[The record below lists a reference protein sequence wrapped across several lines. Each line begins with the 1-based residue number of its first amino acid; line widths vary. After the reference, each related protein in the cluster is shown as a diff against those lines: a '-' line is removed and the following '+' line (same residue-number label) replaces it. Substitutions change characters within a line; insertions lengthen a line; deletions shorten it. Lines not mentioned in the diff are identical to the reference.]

1 MLAKVI
7 KLKHTGASRGFRP
20 VMEYVMR
27 ASEEEARKVAPGE
40 RFEAGYLNMESYWD
54 PRTDLTNEEE
64 RRGFARDLALQCES
78 IEAACRAR
86 PASRFKGN
94 PVYHVAINWM
104 EGEHPS
110 REQAERACQ
119 HVMASLGCADHQAA
133 WAIHRDTDNDHVHLI
148 VHRVHPERL
157 TVWSP
162 PFRKDY
168 FILDKCMRELEIEF
182 GHGRANGPFI
192 TLDTEQGPEIVRMSR
207 AERRARGLLKEST
220 PGAPRLTDAATRAEK
235 GLGAGFSF
243 QSWVADAPARDLK
256 AVLERTGAGRDP
268 GATWQDVHAVLA
280 RYGVRIE
287 TKGSG
292 MVVTARL
299 EDGRV
304 LAAKASQLGRFAS
317 KAELEKR
324 LGPFESPKPDRPLPA
339 PDPERTYAVALEE
352 AIMDIERDQPR
363 MDSAASTVTE
373 SAAEESSGGERG
385 RGEGERQ
392 QRDRE
397 HAGRWSG
404 HRRADE
410 RKNRDPNRRAG
421 QRAARADEREALRAT
436 YKEEQAAARIR
447 RRDARAALTARHR
460 TERAE
465 LRKLIREDRQA
476 ARSQARKDG
485 IDLRLALA
493 LRAKRAAERTEALQ
507 KRQATERAALRALP
521 PAEAWREWL
530 IERAAAGDRA
540 AEAALRGIRYR
551 ERRKVKRDAIEG
563 ADDGALTPRLT
574 VAALTADLDARRH
587 LITYRGT
594 DGTAKFVDFG
604 QRIEMR
610 DRTAD
615 SLEAA
620 LRVAAEKYGG
630 RVSIQGSGEFR
641 ARAARLATRI
651 GVRVSDEDLRSIVTD
666 ERERIEQEW
675 RQPGISGAARQQGT
689 ESGSTDNQDA
699 ERVDE
704 EGRDRDR

>member
-7 KLKHTGASRGFRP
+7 KLKHTGESRGFKP

-27 ASEEEARKVAPGE
+27 ASEEEARKVAPE
-40 RFEAGYLNMESYWD
+40 EHFEAGCLNMESYWD

-64 RRGFARDLALQCES
+64 RRGYAHDLALQCES
-78 IEAACRAR
+78 TEDACRAR

-94 PVYHVAINWM
+94 PVYHVAINWI

-110 REQAERACQ
+110 HEQAERACQ
-119 HVMASLGCADHQAA
+119 HVMTALGCADHQAA

-162 PFRKDY
+162 WRDY

-207 AERRARGLLKEST
+207 SERRAQGLLKEST

-235 GLGAGFSF
+235 GLGAGLSF
-243 QSWVADAPARDLK
+243 QSWVASAPARDLK
-256 AVLERTGAGRDP
+256 AVLEQSRAGRSP
-268 GATWQDVHAVLA
+268 GATWQDVHAALA
-280 RYGVRIE
+280 RYGVHIE

-292 MVVTARL
+292 MVVTTQL
-299 EDGRV
+299 KDGRV

-324 LGPFESPKPDRPLPA
+324 MGPFTP
-339 PDPERTYAVALEE
+339 PDPARALPPPETDRTYEAALER
-352 AIMDIERDQPR
+352 ALMDVDRDQPR
-363 MDSAASTVTE
+363 AA
-373 SAAEESSGGERG
+373 GGEEG
-385 RGEGERQ
+385 RQDKEGAGAEGWRTEAGGTAGERQ
-392 QRDRE
+392 E
-397 HAGRWSG
+397 
-404 HRRADE
+404 
-410 RKNRDPNRRAG
+410 RDPNRRAG
-421 QRAARADEREALRAT
+421 QQAERARAREALLAT
-436 YKEEQAAARIR
+436 YKEEQVAARAR
-447 RRDARAALTARHR
+447 RRDERTALTARHR
-460 TERAE
+460 AERAD

-476 ARSQARKDG
+476 ACSKARKDG
-485 IDLRLALA
+485 IDPRMALA
-493 LRAKRAAERTEALQ
+493 LHAKRAAERTEALQ

-521 PAEAWREWL
+521 PAEAWRQWL
-530 IERAAAGDRA
+530 IARAAAGDPA

-551 ERRKVKRDAIEG
+551 ERRKAKRDAFEG
-563 ADDGALTPRLT
+563 TADEALAPRLT

-587 LITYRGT
+587 LITYRGA
-594 DGTAKFVDFG
+594 DGAEKFVDFG

-615 SLEAA
+615 SHEAA
-620 LRVAAEKYGG
+620 LRIAAAKYGG

-641 ARAARLATRI
+641 ARAARLATRL

-666 ERERIEQEW
+666 ERERMSRGEA
-675 RQPGISGAARQQGT
+675 PGG
-689 ESGSTDNQDA
+689 A
-699 ERVDE
+699 EREAAQDE
-704 EGRDRDR
+704 IEAEDADQDLGR

>member
-1 MLAKVI
+1 VLAKVI
-7 KLKHTGASRGFRP
+7 KLKHTGSSRGFRP

-27 ASEEEARKVAPGE
+27 ASEEEARKVASGE
-40 RFEAGYLNMESYWD
+40 RFEAGHLNMESYWD
-54 PRTDLTNEEE
+54 ARTDLTNEEE

-78 IEAACRAR
+78 LEAACRAR

-133 WAIHRDTDNDHVHLI
+133 WAIHHDTDNDHVHL
-148 VHRVHPERL
+148 VVNRVHPERL

-235 GLGAGFSF
+235 GLGAGLSF

-256 AVLERTGAGRDP
+256 AVLERTGAGRSP
-268 GATWQDVHAVLA
+268 GATWQDVHAALA
-280 RYGVRIE
+280 RHGVRIE

-299 EDGRV
+299 GDGRV

-324 LGPFESPKPDRPLPA
+324 IGPFTP
-339 PDPERTYAVALEE
+339 PDPARALAPPERERSYEAALERSLV
-352 AIMDIERDQPR
+352 DVDRDQPHG
-363 MDSAASTVTE
+363 A
-373 SAAEESSGGERG
+373 GERK
-385 RGEGERQ
+385 
-392 QRDRE
+392 D
-397 HAGRWSG
+397 
-404 HRRADE
+404 
-410 RKNRDPNRRAG
+410 RDPNRRAG
-421 QRAARADEREALRAT
+421 QRAARAEEREALRAT
-436 YKEEQAAARIR
+436 YKGEQAGARVR
-447 RRDARAALTARHR
+447 RRNARAALTARHR
-460 TERAE
+460 TERAD

-476 ARSQARKDG
+476 ARSQARKDR

-493 LRAKRAAERTEALQ
+493 LHAKRAAERTEALQ

-521 PAEAWREWL
+521 PAEAWRQWL

-563 ADDGALTPRLT
+563 ADEGALTPRLT

-594 DGTAKFVDFG
+594 DGAAKFVDFG

-620 LRVAAEKYGG
+620 LRIAAEKYGG

-675 RQPGISGAARQQGT
+675 RQPGISGAARQQGA
-689 ESGSTDNQDA
+689 EPRSTDNQDA

-704 EGRDRDR
+704 DGRDRDR

>member
-27 ASEEEARKVAPGE
+27 ASEEEARKVVPGE
-40 RFEAGYLNMESYWD
+40 RFEAGHLNMESYWD
-54 PRTDLTNEEE
+54 PRADLTNEGE
-64 RRGFARDLALQCES
+64 RRGYARDLALQCES
-78 IEAACRAR
+78 IEDACRAR

-94 PVYHVAINWM
+94 PVYHVAINWI
-104 EGEHPS
+104 EGEHPT

-119 HVMASLGCADHQAA
+119 HVMAALGCADHQAA

-207 AERRARGLLKEST
+207 AERRARGLLKESAL
-220 PGAPRLTDAATRAEK
+220 GAPRLTDAATRAEK
-235 GLGAGFSF
+235 GLGAGLSF

-256 AVLERTGAGRDP
+256 AVLERPRAGSGAGP
-268 GATWQDVHAVLA
+268 TWQDVHAALA
-280 RYGVRIE
+280 RHGVRIE

-292 MVVTARL
+292 MVVKARL

-324 LGPFESPKPDRPLPA
+324 LGPFIP
-339 PDPERTYAVALEE
+339 PERARALAPPERERSYEAALERSLV
-352 AIMDIERDQPR
+352 DVDRDQPR
-363 MDSAASTVTE
+363 GA
-373 SAAEESSGGERG
+373 GERK
-385 RGEGERQ
+385 
-392 QRDRE
+392 D
-397 HAGRWSG
+397 
-404 HRRADE
+404 
-410 RKNRDPNRRAG
+410 RDPNRRAG
-421 QRAARADEREALRAT
+421 QRAERAEEREALRAT

-447 RRDARAALTARHR
+447 RRDERAALTARHR
-460 TERAE
+460 TERAG
-465 LRKLIREDRQA
+465 LRKLIREERQS
-476 ARSQARKDG
+476 ARSQARKDR

-493 LRAKRAAERTEALQ
+493 LHAKRAAERTEALQ
-507 KRQATERAALRALP
+507 KRQATERAALRTLP
-521 PAEAWREWL
+521 PAEAWRQWL
-530 IERAAAGDRA
+530 IEHAAAGDPA

-563 ADDGALTPRLT
+563 TDDGALAPRLT

-594 DGTAKFVDFG
+594 DGAAKFVDFG

-620 LRVAAEKYGG
+620 LRIAAEKYGG

-641 ARAARLATRI
+641 PRAARLATRI

-666 ERERIEQEW
+666 EREQIEQEW
-675 RQPGISGAARQQGT
+675 RQPGISGGAPRHGAAPRQGAQP
-689 ESGSTDNQDA
+689 GSTDSQDA

-704 EGRDRDR
+704 DGRDRDR

>member
-1 MLAKVI
+1 
-7 KLKHTGASRGFRP
+7 
-20 VMEYVMR
+20 MR

-78 IEAACRAR
+78 IEDACRAR

-119 HVMASLGCADHQAA
+119 RVMASLGCADHQAA
-133 WAIHRDTDNDHVHLI
+133 WAIHRDTDNDHVHL
-148 VHRVHPERL
+148 VVNRVHPERL

-192 TLDTEQGPEIVRMSR
+192 TLDTEQGPEIVRMTR
-207 AERRARGLLKEST
+207 AERRSRGLLKESA

-235 GLGAGFSF
+235 GLGAGLSF

-256 AVLERTGAGRDP
+256 AVLERTGAGRSP
-268 GATWQDVHAVLA
+268 GATWQDVHDVLA

-324 LGPFESPKPDRPLPA
+324 LGPFTP
-339 PDPERTYAVALEE
+339 PDPARAIVPPERARSYEAALERSLV
-352 AIMDIERDQPR
+352 DVDRDQPR
-363 MDSAASTVTE
+363 GA
-373 SAAEESSGGERG
+373 
-385 RGEGERQ
+385 GERQ
-392 QRDRE
+392 D
-397 HAGRWSG
+397 
-404 HRRADE
+404 
-410 RKNRDPNRRAG
+410 RDPSRRDG
-421 QRAARADEREALRAT
+421 QRAARAEEREALRAA
-436 YKEEQAAARIR
+436 YKGEQFAARVR
-447 RRDARAALTARHR
+447 RRDERVALTGRHR
-460 TERAE
+460 TERAD
-465 LRKLIREDRQA
+465 LRKLIREERQS
-476 ARSQARKDG
+476 ARSQARKDR

-493 LRAKRAAERTEALQ
+493 LHAKRAAERTEALQ
-507 KRQATERAALRALP
+507 KRQATERSALRTLP
-521 PAEAWREWL
+521 PAEAWRQWL
-530 IERAAAGDRA
+530 IEREAAGDPA

-563 ADDGALTPRLT
+563 ADDGAFTPRLT

-587 LITYRGT
+587 LITYRGM
-594 DGTAKFVDFG
+594 DGAAKFVDFG

-610 DRTAD
+610 DRAPD

-666 ERERIEQEW
+666 ERDQIEQEW

-689 ESGSTDNQDA
+689 ETRSTDNQDA

>member
-7 KLKHTGASRGFRP
+7 KLKHTGESRGFKP

-27 ASEEEARKVAPGE
+27 ASEEEARKVPSGE
-40 RFEAGYLNMESYWD
+40 RFEAGHLNMESYWD
-54 PRTDLTNEEE
+54 PRTDLTNEED

-78 IEAACRAR
+78 IEDACRAR

-133 WAIHRDTDNDHVHLI
+133 WAIHRDTDNDHVHL
-148 VHRVHPERL
+148 VVNRVHPDRL

-182 GHGRANGPFI
+182 GDGRANGPFI

-207 AERRARGLLKEST
+207 AERRSRGLLKEST
-220 PGAPRLTDAATRAEK
+220 TGAPRLTDAATRAEK
-235 GLGAGFSF
+235 GLGAGLSF
-243 QSWVADAPARDLK
+243 QSWVADAPARELK
-256 AVLERTGAGRDP
+256 AVLERPSAGSGAGP
-268 GATWQDVHAVLA
+268 TWQDVHAVLA
-280 RYGVRIE
+280 RHGVRIE

-299 EDGRV
+299 GDGRV

-324 LGPFESPKPDRPLPA
+324 LGPFTPA
-339 PDPERTYAVALEE
+339 DSARALAPPERERSYEAALERSLV
-352 AIMDIERDQPR
+352 DVDRDQPR
-363 MDSAASTVTE
+363 GA
-373 SAAEESSGGERG
+373 GER
-385 RGEGERQ
+385 EA
-392 QRDRE
+392 RDR
-397 HAGRWSG
+397 
-404 HRRADE
+404 
-410 RKNRDPNRRAG
+410 NRRAE
-421 QRAARADEREALRAT
+421 QRAERERAREALRAT
-436 YKEEQAAARIR
+436 YKEEQVTARGR
-447 RRDARAALTARHR
+447 RRDERAALTVRHR
-460 TERAE
+460 AERAE
-465 LRKLIREDRQA
+465 LRELIRKERLA
-476 ARSQARKDG
+476 ARARARKDG
-485 IDLRLALA
+485 IDPRLALA
-493 LRAKRAAERTEALQ
+493 LAAKRAAERTEAMQ
-507 KRQATERAALRALP
+507 KRQATERAALRVLP
-521 PAEAWREWL
+521 PADAWRQWL
-530 IERAAAGDRA
+530 IDRAAGGDPA
-540 AEAALRGIRYR
+540 AEAALRGMRYR
-551 ERRKVKRDAIEG
+551 ERRKVKRDALEG
-563 ADDGALTPRLT
+563 TDDEALAPRLT

-587 LITYRGT
+587 LITYRGS
-594 DGTAKFVDFG
+594 DGAAKFVDFG

-610 DRTAD
+610 DREPD

-620 LRVAAEKYGG
+620 LRIAAEKYGG

-666 ERERIEQEW
+666 EREQIEQEW
-675 RQPGISGAARQQGT
+675 RQPGISGAARQQVT
-689 ESGSTDNQDA
+689 QPGSTDNQDA

>member
-1 MLAKVI
+1 VLAKVI

-40 RFEAGYLNMESYWD
+40 RFQAGHLNMESYWD

-133 WAIHRDTDNDHVHLI
+133 WAIHHDTDNDHVHLI

-207 AERRARGLLKEST
+207 AERRSRGLLKESA

-235 GLGAGFSF
+235 GLGAGLSF

-256 AVLERTGAGRDP
+256 AVLERTGAGRSP

-324 LGPFESPKPDRPLPA
+324 LGPFTP
-339 PDPERTYAVALEE
+339 PDPARAPVPPERARSYEAALEH
-352 AIMDIERDQPR
+352 ALVDVDRDQPR
-363 MDSAASTVTE
+363 GA
-373 SAAEESSGGERG
+373 
-385 RGEGERQ
+385 GERQ
-392 QRDRE
+392 D
-397 HAGRWSG
+397 
-404 HRRADE
+404 
-410 RKNRDPNRRAG
+410 RDPSRRAG
-421 QRAARADEREALRAT
+421 QRAARAEEREALRAA
-436 YKEEQAAARIR
+436 YKGEQSAARIR
-447 RRDARAALTARHR
+447 RRDERVALTARHR
-460 TERAE
+460 TERAD
-465 LRKLIREDRQA
+465 LRKLIREERQS
-476 ARSQARKDG
+476 ARSQARKDR

-493 LRAKRAAERTEALQ
+493 LHAKRAAERTEALQ
-507 KRQATERAALRALP
+507 KRQATERSALRTLP
-521 PAEAWREWL
+521 PAEAWRQWI
-530 IERAAAGDRA
+530 IERAAAGDPA

-563 ADDGALTPRLT
+563 TDDGAFAPRLT

-594 DGTAKFVDFG
+594 DGAAKFVDFG

-610 DRTAD
+610 DRTPD

-666 ERERIEQEW
+666 ERDQIEQEW

-689 ESGSTDNQDA
+689 EPRSTDNQDA

>member
-1 MLAKVI
+1 
-7 KLKHTGASRGFRP
+7 
-20 VMEYVMR
+20 MR
-27 ASEEEARKVAPGE
+27 ASEEEARKVTPGE
-40 RFEAGYLNMESYWD
+40 RFEAGHLNMESYWD
-54 PRTDLTNEEE
+54 PRADLTNEEE

-78 IEAACRAR
+78 IEDACRAR

-110 REQAERACQ
+110 REQAEHACQ

-133 WAIHRDTDNDHVHLI
+133 WAIHHDTDNDHVHL
-148 VHRVHPERL
+148 VVNRVHPERL

-235 GLGAGFSF
+235 GLGAGLSF
-243 QSWVADAPARDLK
+243 QSWVADAPARELK
-256 AVLERTGAGRDP
+256 AMLEQSRTGSGR

-324 LGPFESPKPDRPLPA
+324 LGPSTPPDPARALVPPERERSYEAALERSLVDVDRDRP
-339 PDPERTYAVALEE
+339 RE
-352 AIMDIERDQPR
+352 A
-363 MDSAASTVTE
+363 
-373 SAAEESSGGERG
+373 GERK
-385 RGEGERQ
+385 
-392 QRDRE
+392 D
-397 HAGRWSG
+397 
-404 HRRADE
+404 
-410 RKNRDPNRRAG
+410 RDPSRRAG
-421 QRAARADEREALRAT
+421 QRAERAEEREALRAT
-436 YKEEQAAARIR
+436 YKEEQSAARVR
-447 RRDARAALTARHR
+447 RRDERVALTTRHR
-460 TERAE
+460 TERAD
-465 LRKLIREDRQA
+465 LRKLIREERQS
-476 ARSQARKDG
+476 ARSQARKDR

-493 LRAKRAAERTEALQ
+493 LHAKRAAERTEALQ
-507 KRQATERAALRALP
+507 KRQATERAALRTLP
-521 PAEAWREWL
+521 PAEAWRQWL
-530 IERAAAGDRA
+530 IERAAAGDPA

-563 ADDGALTPRLT
+563 TDDGAFAPRLT

-594 DGTAKFVDFG
+594 DGAAKFVDFG

-610 DRTAD
+610 DRTPD

-666 ERERIEQEW
+666 ERDQIEQEW
-675 RQPGISGAARQQGT
+675 RQPGIAGAARQQGT
-689 ESGSTDNQDA
+689 EPRFTDNQDA

-704 EGRDRDR
+704 EGRDREW

>member
-7 KLKHTGASRGFRP
+7 KLKHTGESRGFKP

-40 RFEAGYLNMESYWD
+40 RFEAGHLNMESYWD
-54 PRTDLTNEEE
+54 PRADLTNEDE
-64 RRGFARDLALQCES
+64 RRGYARDLALQCES
-78 IEAACRAR
+78 SEDACRAR

-94 PVYHVAINWM
+94 PVYHVSINWI

-119 HVMASLGCADHQAA
+119 HVMAELGCADHQAA
-133 WAIHRDTDNDHVHLI
+133 WAIHRDTDNDHVHL
-148 VHRVHPERL
+148 VVNRVHPERL

-192 TLDTEQGPEIVRMSR
+192 TLDSEQGPEIVRMSR

-235 GLGAGFSF
+235 GLGAGLSF
-243 QSWVADAPARDLK
+243 QSWVAGTPARDLK
-256 AVLERTGAGRDP
+256 AVLERSGAGHRH
-268 GATWQDVHAVLA
+268 GATWQDVHAALA
-280 RYGVRIE
+280 RHGVRIE

-292 MVVTARL
+292 MVVTVRL
-299 EDGRV
+299 RDGRV

-324 LGPFESPKPDRPLPA
+324 LGPFTP
-339 PDPERTYAVALEE
+339 PDPARALRPPERARTYEAALEQ
-352 AIMDIERDQPR
+352 ALIDVDRDQPR
-363 MDSAASTVTE
+363 GTD
-373 SAAEESSGGERG
+373 ERM
-385 RGEGERQ
+385 
-392 QRDRE
+392 DRE
-397 HAGRWSG
+397 
-404 HRRADE
+404 
-410 RKNRDPNRRAG
+410 PNRRAG
-421 QRAARADEREALRAT
+421 QRADRAREREALHAT
-436 YKEEQAAARIR
+436 YKEEQVMARVR
-447 RRDARAALTARHR
+447 RRDERAALTGRHR
-460 TERAE
+460 TERAD
-465 LRKLIREDRQA
+465 LRKLIREERQA
-476 ARSQARKDG
+476 ARSKARKEGMDP
-485 IDLRLALA
+485 RMALA
-493 LRAKRAAERTEALQ
+493 LHAKRAAERTEALQ
-507 KRQATERAALRALP
+507 KRQATERAALRTLP
-521 PAEAWREWL
+521 PAEAWRQWL
-530 IERAAAGDRA
+530 IERAAAGDSA

-551 ERRKVKRDAIEG
+551 ERRKAKRDAFEG
-563 ADDGALTPRLT
+563 TDDEALAPRLT

-587 LITYRGT
+587 LITYRGA
-594 DGTAKFVDFG
+594 DGAAKFVDFG

-620 LRVAAEKYGG
+620 LRIAAEKYGG

-641 ARAARLATRI
+641 ERAARLATRI

-666 ERERIEQEW
+666 ERGHIEQEW
-675 RQPGISGAARQQGT
+675 RQPGISGVAPRDGAAGEETSGGT
-689 ESGSTDNQDA
+689 ARQDA

-704 EGRDRDR
+704 EGREPDR